1 MLDPSL
7 YIGRSV
13 EIVDRFCGK
22 GGVLE
27 KKLQPYQ
34 SHIEKTATSQLSL

>member
-22 GGVLE
+22 GGALE

-34 SHIEKTATSQLSL
+34 SHIQTATTTQLSL

>member
-27 KKLQPYQ
+27 KKLQHYQ
-34 SHIEKTATSQLSL
+34 SHIQNATTTQLNV